1 MIGLKENLDLLSME
15 SWIDIMRAFRV
26 LKRSISII
34 GIRNLEVRMDILKMK
49 EFVER
54 NGNYFEKFNENY
66 FEEYIVWLEGGNLD
80 G

>member
-1 MIGLKENLDLLSME
+1 MSGLKENLDLLSME

>member
-34 GIRNLEVRMDILKMK
+34 GIKNLEVRMDILKMK

>member
-1 MIGLKENLDLLSME
+1 ME

-34 GIRNLEVRMDILKMK
+34 GIKNLEVRMDILKMK